1 MSKLHARAGRPC
13 HYLESPSPPRFLSTC
28 RACEWL
34 NTCPAAAGTGE
45 VTVNPAEKRSQP
57 FQGSPNHEPG
67 ANQPTPDP
75 SQERNW
81 PAGVAP
87 LRGGAGGGFRGTM
100 RTQHS
105 GKSLELCPLCVAW
118 MMMKSKL
125 LPRLRGRRCLP
136 LRGATSGSWPAGTH
150 ARDEYGCFLD

>member
-87 LRGGAGGGFRGTM
+87 LLGGAGGGLRGTM
-100 RTQHS
+100 RAQNSGNSRPGGEGQGEGERSQTSPAETGSQPDFSPSTPPSHS
-105 GKSLELCPLCVAW
+105 S
-118 MMMKSKL
+118 S
-125 LPRLRGRRCLP
+125 
-136 LRGATSGSWPAGTH
+136 
-150 ARDEYGCFLD
+150 D